1 AARTMSWKR
10 AVKLVVESIPV
21 RSVRS
26 VPHARRHGPTIVVTN
41 GRRIKRYRIEGGAGL
56 CYKPPFTRTSSHAAP
71 RHDRRRQRLPR
82 RPPRRE
88 PALAGPRGGGRARLH
103 VLRVRRDPPAGGGAD
118 RALRALARR
127 DHRHRREG
135 DVLVRGPRRDR
146 AHAAS
151 RGDRGRG
158 RALPGDRPP
167 PAEPNPPPLLR
178 RPEVPPWPPAAR

>member
-1 AARTMSWKR
+1 MAARTMSWKR
-10 AVKLVVESIPV
+10 AVRLLVDSISASLSP
-21 RSVRS
+21 
-26 VPHARRHGPTIVVTN
+26 ARAARATSLPTIVVTN
-41 GRRIKRYRIEGGAGL
+41 GRSIKRSRIEGGAGL
-56 CYKPPFTRTSSHAAP
+56 CYKPPFTRSSSHAAP
-71 RHDRRRQRLPR
+71 RHARRRQRLPG

-103 VLRVRRDPPAGGGAD
+103 ALRVRRDPPAGGGAD

-158 RALPGDRPP
+158 ARLPRERPRA
-167 PAEPNPPPLLR
+167 E
-178 RPEVPPWPPAAR
+178 